1 MDVQIVDENTE
12 EEPDTSV
19 VAAAIDLEEA
29 ETSLDMST
37 GFEEASLF
45 NTPRIEGVPITSASN
60 EKVILHIIKAYL
72 FSIYGHF
79 IAPLFFKQNFDNF
92 LKKFP
97 GIKCQKYPS
106 IHV

>member
-60 EKVILHIIKAYL
+60 EKVILHIIKASL
-72 FSIYGHF
+72 FHDLRVTSSL
-79 IAPLFFKQNFDNF
+79 PNF
-92 LKKFP
+92 LDKIL
-97 GIKCQKYPS
+97 IKCQKYPS
-106 IHV
+106 VHI

>member
-1 MDVQIVDENTE
+1 LDDPIVDENA

-19 VAAAIDLEEA
+19 VAAAVDLEEA

-45 NTPRIEGVPITSASN
+45 NTPRIEGVPITSASD
-60 EKVILHIIKAYL
+60 EKVILHIIKASL
-72 FSIYGHF
+72 VHD
-79 IAPLFFKQNFDNF
+79 LRFKQNFDNF